1 MREQPD
7 ILEDVTDPPPQP
19 VRLDRVHGRPVDQH
33 ATRARLDESVDRL
46 EQGRLARSRRA
57 DQRHEAAR
65 CDVDR
70 HALDRDRTARIALDD
85 RVERDRRTEGG
96 SWSGHSERLWRSE
109 EHTSELQSL
118 MRISYAVFCL
128 KKKILIVIQNSY
140 M

>member
-1 MREQPD
+1 MRTIWCD
-7 ILEDVTDPPPQP
+7 ICFFFLMIRRPPRSTRTDTLFPYTTLF
-19 VRLDRVHGRPVDQH
+19 R
-33 ATRARLDESVDRL
+33 S
-46 EQGRLARSRRA
+46 LARSRRA

-85 RVERDRRTEGG
+85 RVKRDRRTEGG
-96 SWSGHSERLWRSE
+96 RSE

-128 KKKILIVIQNSY
+128 KKKKKHIQQELALYCTMHKSE
-140 M
+140 